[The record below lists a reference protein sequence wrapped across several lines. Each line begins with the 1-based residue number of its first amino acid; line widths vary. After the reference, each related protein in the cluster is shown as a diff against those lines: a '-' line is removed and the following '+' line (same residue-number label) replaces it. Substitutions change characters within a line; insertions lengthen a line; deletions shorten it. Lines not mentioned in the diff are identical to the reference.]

1 MKKTPITLSD
11 HFTYKRLLRFT
22 LPPIFMMIFTSVY
35 SVVDGL
41 FVSNFVGEEPFTAVN
56 LIYPFVMA
64 LSAFGFMFGSGGT
77 AVVSKTLGEGDKL
90 RANKYFTLIVI
101 VNAATGVLL
110 SVLGLIFL
118 RPVAELLGG
127 KAEILEL
134 AVRYGRIILIGLPF
148 FTTQNLFQSFFIA
161 AERPKLGFLVTVA
174 SGVTNMVL
182 DALFVAVFRWGL
194 EGAAI
199 ATTISQFVGGVV
211 PIIYFSC
218 KNSSMLRFVKTE
230 MHGKVLFDTC
240 TNGSSEL
247 LSNIAM
253 SLISMVFNAQLM
265 NLVGNNGVA
274 AYGVIMYVSFIFV
287 AIFIGYTIGMAPIVG
302 YNYGANNREELQNIF
317 KKSLIL
323 ISITGVVMFGAGV
336 GLSYPLGYVFFRNN
350 KELCDMTAHA
360 MQLYSLCFLVCGFN
374 IFASAFFTALNNGLI
389 SAVMSFSRTIV
400 FELICVFVLPIWLG
414 VDGVWLSVVVGDVLC
429 FILCAVLTVVY
440 NKKYGYFPT
449 KNQVGSS
456 SEE

>member
-64 LSAFGFMFGSGGT
+64 LSAFVFMFGSGGT

-127 KAEILEL
+127 KDEILEL

-218 KNSSMLRFVKTE
+218 KNSSMLRFVK
-230 MHGKVLFDTC
+230 HG
-240 TNGSSEL
+240 
-247 LSNIAM
+247 
-253 SLISMVFNAQLM
+253 NARQ
-265 NLVGNNGVA
+265 
-274 AYGVIMYVSFIFV
+274 
-287 AIFIGYTIGMAPIVG
+287 
-302 YNYGANNREELQNIF
+302 GA
-317 KKSLIL
+317 
-323 ISITGVVMFGAGV
+323 V
-336 GLSYPLGYVFFRNN
+336 
-350 KELCDMTAHA
+350 
-360 MQLYSLCFLVCGFN
+360 
-374 IFASAFFTALNNGLI
+374 
-389 SAVMSFSRTIV
+389 
-400 FELICVFVLPIWLG
+400 
-414 VDGVWLSVVVGDVLC
+414 
-429 FILCAVLTVVY
+429 
-440 NKKYGYFPT
+440 
-449 KNQVGSS
+449 
-456 SEE
+456 